1 MEVEW
6 EMKKEGRGA
15 AAIVI
20 KLFGSNG
27 AATMREGE
35 RERDLPLTNLSN
47 GKWPR
52 TKDTRH

>member
-6 EMKKEGRGA
+6 EKKKGGRRG

-27 AATMREGE
+27 AATMRERE
-35 RERDLPLTNLSN
+35 TERD
-47 GKWPR
+47 GEICR
-52 TKDTRH
+52 

>member
-6 EMKKEGRGA
+6 EKKKGGRRG

-35 RERDLPLTNLSN
+35 RDRRRETERFAVN
-47 GKWPR
+47 
-52 TKDTRH
+52 